1 MSTNTQKFYITTTLP
16 YVNSEPHIGFA
27 MEIVRADVIAR
38 YKRLMGYDVFFNTG
52 TDEHGAKIY
61 ENALKTGVDVQTYV
75 NGYAEKFK
83 ELTNVLGISD
93 VHFIRTTDEKHVL
106 AAQEMW
112 KRCYDNGFIYKKT
125 YQTKYCVGCELNK
138 TDSELENGV
147 CPIHPNR
154 EIELIDEENYFFKF
168 SEFQKPLLDFY
179 AAHPDFVIPDF
190 RFNEIKSFV
199 ERGLED
205 FSISRLKSK
214 MSWGVAVPGDDD
226 RDHAF
231 AMQHHLSIVDII
243 DRSGIVNAG
252 MEDRQ
257 GTLMN
262 SSFLDGLT
270 VDDAI
275 AGILDYL
282 EENNTGTR
290 QIAYKLRDA
299 NFSRQRYWGEPFPI
313 YYDVDG
319 LVHDMNDDSL
329 PHVLPDLDD
338 FKPSPD
344 GRSPLARLDAWTRPS
359 AGIERETDT
368 MPGYAGSS
376 WYFLRYMDPHNANT
390 FASPEAVSYWQDVDL
405 YVGGVEHAVGHLM
418 YSRFWHK
425 FLYDLGMV
433 PTQEPFKKL
442 VNQGMI
448 QGVVE
453 SLFLFKEKNNG
464 TAHFISSDVVASRNI
479 AAESLSSI
487 PVHISFV
494 SAYGSPNSHL
504 DSNGIEAFIKWRPE
518 YADAIFECI
527 DGQYTNSNF
536 NDAIFY
542 TNSEVGKMSKRY
554 HNVVNPDDVIEKY
567 GADCFRM
574 YEMFLGP
581 IEQSKPWDM
590 MGIEGINKFLRRLW
604 SLFYNEQDEWIVSQ
618 ADPLETSHRILH
630 ATIKK
635 TNEDIEHCSYWS
647 NGDCCG
653 RAGK

>member
-1 MSTNTQKFYITTTLP
+1 
-16 YVNSEPHIGFA
+16 
-27 MEIVRADVIAR
+27 
-38 YKRLMGYDVFFNTG
+38 
-52 TDEHGAKIY
+52 
-61 ENALKTGVDVQTYV
+61 
-75 NGYAEKFK
+75 
-83 ELTNVLGISD
+83 
-93 VHFIRTTDEKHVL
+93 
-106 AAQEMW
+106 
-112 KRCYDNGFIYKKT
+112 
-125 YQTKYCVGCELNK
+125 
-138 TDSELENGV
+138 
-147 CPIHPNR
+147 
-154 EIELIDEENYFFKF
+154 
-168 SEFQKPLLDFY
+168 
-179 AAHPDFVIPDF
+179 
-190 RFNEIKSFV
+190 
-199 ERGLED
+199 
-205 FSISRLKSK
+205 
-214 MSWGVAVPGDDD
+214 
-226 RDHAF
+226 
-231 AMQHHLSIVDII
+231 
-243 DRSGIVNAG
+243 
-252 MEDRQ
+252 
-257 GTLMN
+257 MN

-319 LVHDMNDDSL
+319 LVHDMTDDSL

-390 FASPEAVSYWQDVDL
+390 FASSEAVSYWQDVDL

-425 FLYDLGMV
+425 FLYDLGLV

-464 TAHFISSDVVASRNI
+464 KAHFISSDVVASRNI

-527 DGQYTNSNF
+527 AGQYTNSNF

-618 ADPLETSHRILH
+618 ADPLETSHRVLH

-635 TNEDIEHCSYWS
+635 TNEDIERFSFNTAISQFMICVNELKKTEERSSQILSPLVQLISPFAPFIAEELWQQLGNKDSVHTSDFPIHDEKWLVSTSVNYPVCINGKKRSEINLAVGAS
-647 NGDCCG
+647 N
-653 RAGK
+653 ALIEQSAKELPEIIKWIEGKPIKKIIIVPDKMVNIVI